1 MKIISISPN
10 RNDVAVLV
18 KKSKEYISNLYP
30 PESNHQDDIHELSK
44 PNVLFIGAFEKD
56 TLIGIG
62 AVKVISIDRIYGE
75 IKQVFVLP
83 DHRGKGVGM
92 FIMNALEKY
101 LIEKGIKLV
110 RLETGCKQPEAI
122 KLYKKLGYIK
132 RSNFGEYKPDP
143 LSIFMEKNLIA
154 EHPAVPDAGH

>member
-1 MKIISISPN
+1 MKVNSISPN
-10 RNDVAVLV
+10 RNDVAILIS
-18 KKSKEYISNLYP
+18 KSNEYIANLYP
-30 PESNHQDDIHELSK
+30 PKSNHQDDIHELSK

-62 AVKVISIDRIYGE
+62 AVKVVSLNRIYGE

-83 DHRGKGVGM
+83 DHRGKGVGI

-101 LIEKGIKLV
+101 LLEKGIKLA

-122 KLYKKLGYIK
+122 RLYKKLGYIE
-132 RSNFGEYKPDP
+132 RSHFGEYKPDP
-143 LSIFMEKNLIA
+143 LSLFMEKNLMA
-154 EHPAVPDAGH
+154 EHPTL